1 MAWEIF
7 FYLSSACLV
16 LSIILAVVREK
27 SRYKRGRFFEPL
39 TILFM
44 GVIVSAVLLFIPVYS
59 YTFQENSCGIF
70 ETVFISIHNMIRL
83 FIVDGDFLFVAEHIA
98 GLSGWISRA
107 YSILFSILFVFAP
120 LLTFGFA
127 LSFLK
132 NLSAYFSYKTHFHSD
147 VYIFSELN
155 EKSLT
160 LARDL
165 YENEPKKRFFVFTDV
180 FDNGEEQSFEL
191 IEGAKEIGAICFK
204 RDIVVV
210 DFSFHSKKRSMNF
223 FLIGEDQ
230 SENIEQGLKL
240 IDRYKY
246 REHANMYVF
255 STEVESEVLLARA
268 YDESGNV
275 KIKVR
280 RINEVQS
287 LVTRTLY
294 EEGYEKIFKS
304 AYEDQNGGKNINAIV
319 IGLGQ
324 HGREM
329 TKALSWFC
337 QMSGYQV
344 RIHAFDIDKK
354 AEEKFVSLCPELMDL
369 KLNGNFDIEGEAQ
382 YQITVHSGVDIDTR
396 KFDDMIMDLPRTTY
410 IFVALG
416 KDGKNISTA
425 MKLRSLLLRKGHEPV
440 IHAVVYNSSK
450 KQTLSGITNFKN
462 QEYKIDFIGDM
473 KNAYSEKVILYSDVE
488 EEALKRHMKWGE
500 EKAFWQYDYNY
511 KSSMASAIH
520 RKMKGLCQIPG
531 IEKAKEERTEEEL
544 WAIRILEHRRWN
556 AYMRSEGYVY
566 GGTVERSGRND
577 MAKMHNCLVP
587 FEQLP
592 YEEQIK
598 DDD

>member
-1 MAWEIF
+1 MKE
-7 FYLSSACLV
+7 LGVV
-16 LSIILAVVREK
+16 LTPAGSTYPYHNDPNDNNLRIAPTFIDVDSI
-27 SRYKRGRFFEPL
+27 S
-39 TILFM
+39 
-44 GVIVSAVLLFIPVYS
+44 
-59 YTFQENSCGIF
+59 
-70 ETVFISIHNMIRL
+70 
-83 FIVDGDFLFVAEHIA
+83 
-98 GLSGWISRA
+98 
-107 YSILFSILFVFAP
+107 
-120 LLTFGFA
+120 
-127 LSFLK
+127 
-132 NLSAYFSYKTHFHSD
+132 
-147 VYIFSELN
+147 
-155 EKSLT
+155 
-160 LARDL
+160 
-165 YENEPKKRFFVFTDV
+165 VFTDV

-304 AYEDQNGGKNINAIV
+304 AYEDQNGVKNINAIV

-473 KNAYSEKVILYSDVE
+473 KTAYSEKVILYSDVE

-577 MAKMHNCLVP
+577 LAKMHNCLVP